1 MDILSVISEQTTAIA
16 LALTIMWFYNK
27 LVQDILLERKEW
39 RDSIVAERKEWQSK
53 SDTYINQLFE
63 MNRQTIEAMT
73 TNRMEMHALKNKITE
88 LLLSVPKGRAASS
101 E

>member
-39 RDSIVAERKEWQSK
+39 RDSIVAERKEWQAK
-53 SDTYINQLFE
+53 SDSYINQLFE
-63 MNRQTIEAMT
+63 INKAAVEALT
-73 TNRMEMHALKNKITE
+73 SSRMEMHNLKSKITE
-88 LLLSVPKGRAASS
+88 ILLLVQHGKAQSS